1 MEVGLAGRSELGGYS
16 SEVEP
21 QPSKLVARVRFPLP
35 APFSI
40 PHTDGKRKSDNKIKK
55 VHLTAGLD
63 GNVLARLAQA
73 VEHFIGNE
81 EVPGSTPGVSTRIDS
96 VT

>member
-1 MEVGLAGRSELGGYS
+1 MRGRLPWSGIIGPGTFISGEQEFSGYS

-40 PHTDGKRKSDNKIKK
+40 PHTDWNKEK
-55 VHLTAGLD
+55 
-63 GNVLARLAQA
+63 
-73 VEHFIGNE
+73 
-81 EVPGSTPGVSTRIDS
+81 
-96 VT
+96 